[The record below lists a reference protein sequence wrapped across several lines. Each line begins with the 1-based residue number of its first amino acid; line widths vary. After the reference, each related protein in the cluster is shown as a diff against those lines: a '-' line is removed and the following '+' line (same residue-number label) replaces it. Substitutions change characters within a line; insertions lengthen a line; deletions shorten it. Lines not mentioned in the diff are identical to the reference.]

1 MKLNKSVMSPACGR
15 GSSQIRSKIPMKSGT
30 LFFSAPTALTL
41 ALTPLLLL
49 PLLSF
54 FSVSRSFAAEAE
66 DTIKIGVATSQSGDF
81 AQYGLPSLNAVR
93 IVAEGVNANGG
104 VLGKKIVV
112 IPGDDQCKPELAT
125 NVATK
130 MASDKVNAVV
140 GHICSGSTKAALPIY
155 TEQKI
160 IVISSASTNT
170 ELTQSGNHPYFFRTI
185 ASDDQQAELGVQ
197 LALDKLK
204 ATRIAIVHDKG
215 DYGKTYAEYARKFIE
230 ESGKAKVILFE
241 GITPG
246 QVDYSSVLQKVRNS
260 GAQALIYGGYHP
272 EASKL
277 VRQMHNKGIKV
288 PFISSESIRTDTF
301 IKLAGASAEGVYA
314 AGARDYSDL
323 RLHKQAVEESERIYN
338 EKPGNFYFEAYAAA
352 LALVN
357 AFEKAGGTDPDKV
370 AAALRSQPVNTP
382 IGEIVFDEKGDAMGI
397 GFTMYQV
404 RNGKFVPIDQGL

>member
-1 MKLNKSVMSPACGR
+1 MKLNKLHTLQGHCQARSETSHSHTCLSR
-15 GSSQIRSKIPMKSGT
+15 LKSSALVLGFSFSL
-30 LFFSAPTALTL
+30 LFPFAPLKAL
-41 ALTPLLLL
+41 
-49 PLLSF
+49 
-54 FSVSRSFAAEAE
+54 AAEKND

-81 AQYGLPSLNAVR
+81 AQYGLPSLQAAR
-93 IVAEGVNANGG
+93 LAAEQINANGG
-104 VLGKKIVV
+104 VLGKKLVI

-130 MASDKVNAVV
+130 LASDNVNAVI

-160 IVISSASTNT
+160 IVISPASTNA
-170 ELTQSGNHPYFFRTI
+170 ELTQSGNYPYFFRTI
-185 ASDDQQAELGVQ
+185 ASDDKQAKLGVE

-204 ATRIAIVHDKG
+204 AQEIAIIHDKG
-215 DYGKTYAEYARKFIE
+215 DYGKTYAEYAKKFIE
-230 ESGKAKVILFE
+230 DSGKAKVILFE

-277 VRQMHNKGIKV
+277 VRQMSNKGIKV
-288 PFISSESIRTDTF
+288 PFISSESIRTETF
-301 IKLAGASAEGVYA
+301 VKLAGSSADGVYA
-314 AGARDYSDL
+314 AGTKDHSALPLHMQATEELARAY
-323 RLHKQAVEESERIYN
+323 K
-338 EKPGNFYFEAYAAA
+338 EKPGNFYFEAYAGV

-357 AFEKAGGTDPDKV
+357 AFEKAGTTDPDKV
-370 AAALRSQPVNTP
+370 VAALRSQPVNTP
-382 IGEIVFDEKGDAMGI
+382 IGEISFDKDGEAEGV

-404 RNGKFVPIDQGL
+404 KNGKFVPLD